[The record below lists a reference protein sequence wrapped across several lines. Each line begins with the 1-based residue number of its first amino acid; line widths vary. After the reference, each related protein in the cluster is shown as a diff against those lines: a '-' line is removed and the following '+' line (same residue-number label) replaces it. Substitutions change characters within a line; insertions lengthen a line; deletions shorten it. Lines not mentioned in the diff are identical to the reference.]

1 METQLALFD
10 LLTPE
15 QEENKQLKINMY
27 NDSAEKRYN
36 QLQQIEKLLVEA
48 GFIKYVHYTAN
59 YRLSNTTTNINV
71 GTYKS
76 QKYIDIVVK
85 CVEGNLSLLRKYL
98 NLEGDKIVNTN
109 ASLSIDNGKLQCYI
123 LNNNFRYVKPSTLF
137 EKLKSHNLSVEED
150 LQNKLRKN
158 DVLKYTIEKY
168 SNLYPEANITSAK
181 EVKRFRNDS
190 VTYDIVTITF
200 KSGSYV
206 KFNVGREK
214 DTERVYSKFDALAD
228 KLSLIET
235 LDMFNN
241 QKALD

>member
-15 QEENKQLKINMY
+15 QEGNKQLRIKNY
-27 NDSAEKRYN
+27 NDSAEKHYN

-85 CVEGNLSLLRKYL
+85 CVEGSLRLLHK
-98 NLEGDKIVNTN
+98 NIEGDKIVNTT
-109 ASLSIDNGKLQCYI
+109 ASVSIDNGKLQCYI

-158 DVLKYTIEKY
+158 DVVKYTIEKY
-168 SNLYPEANITSAK
+168 SNLYPEADITSAK

-214 DTERVYSKFDALAD
+214 DTERVNSKFDALTD

-241 QKALD
+241 QKSLD